1 MKNKFLIYSL
11 LIIYISLCVFSIVL
25 SYKVIM
31 NFKSSDLYTL
41 AMFKKDIEFSL
52 IIMVANI
59 IGDISLFTY
68 LTKNGIIKKM
78 LNIKK

>member
-1 MKNKFLIYSL
+1 
-11 LIIYISLCVFSIVL
+11 
-25 SYKVIM
+25 M

-59 IGDISLFTY
+59 IGDISLFAY
-68 LTKNGIIKKM
+68 LAKNGIIKKM
-78 LNIKK
+78 LNTEK

>member
-11 LIIYISLCVFSIVL
+11 IIIFIGISVFSIVF

-59 IGDISLFTY
+59 IGDISLFAY
-68 LTKNGIIKKM
+68 LAKNGIIKKM
-78 LNIKK
+78 LNTEK